1 MMAAK
6 SKRPTAA
13 VTARENA
20 TRGGVQMRWIIV
32 LAMVLVFGCAG
43 ELSEEEGEETN
54 EETSE
59 APTR

>member
-1 MMAAK
+1 
-6 SKRPTAA
+6 
-13 VTARENA
+13 
-20 TRGGVQMRWIIV
+20 MRWIVV

-43 ELSEEEGEETN
+43 ELSEEEGEETS